1 MTMAIIVP
9 VAILMG
15 IRYVSSGFNYKETFE
30 HMSLRVFLLVLVS
43 VPFFSIG
50 FSFLVAQLFRCARV
64 TISNGEIEG
73 VGSWGNRNR
82 IPLNDISKL
91 RYYSAYGING
101 LVVRSRYH
109 GQVFISDKTR
119 NLGEL
124 LDILAVH
131 LPESEES
138 LPQNKP
144 AMDKSDPGAS

>member
-1 MTMAIIVP
+1 VP
-9 VAILMG
+9 VAILIG
-15 IRYVSSGFNYKETFE
+15 IRYVSTGFNFEKTFE
-30 HMSLRVFLLVLVS
+30 HMSFPAFLLVSVS
-43 VPFFSIG
+43 APFFSIG

-73 VGSWGNRNR
+73 VGSWGSRNR

-91 RYYSAYGING
+91 IYYSAYGING

-119 NLGEL
+119 NLEEL
-124 LDILAVH
+124 LDIVAVH
-131 LPESEES
+131 LPESEEP

-144 AMDKSDPGAS
+144 AMDKSDPAAS